1 LISFRGGEIGV
12 RVGDIIGMVALGII
26 IVAGVL
32 IIANFHQSIGRLGLT
47 GTANTTA
54 TTAINNVYTGLQLG
68 AIGIIILAA
77 VGLIALVLGAFGA
90 APRR

>member
-1 LISFRGGEIGV
+1 MEM
-12 RVGDIIGMVALGII
+12 RVADIISMVALGII
-26 IVAGVL
+26 LVAGVL
-32 IIANFHQSIGRLGLT
+32 IIANFQKSIGGLGLT

-54 TTAINNVYTGLQLG
+54 STAINNVYTGLQLG

-90 APRR
+90 APARRE

>member
-1 LISFRGGEIGV
+1 MLV
-12 RVGDIIGMVALGII
+12 RVGDIIAMVAVGII
-26 IVAGVL
+26 LVAGVL
-32 IIANFHQSIGRLGLT
+32 IIANFQKSIGSLGLT

-90 APRR
+90 PASGGE

>member
-1 LISFRGGEIGV
+1 M
-12 RVGDIIGMVALGII
+12 RVGDIITMVALGII

-32 IIANFHQSIGRLGLT
+32 IIANFQQSIGSLGLT

-54 TTAINNVYTGLQLG
+54 TNAINNVYTGLQLG
-68 AIGIIILAA
+68 TIGIIILAA

-90 APRR
+90 APSRRGT

>member
-1 LISFRGGEIGV
+1 LEM

-26 IVAGVL
+26 LVAGVL
-32 IIANFHQSIGRLGLT
+32 IIANFQKSIGSLGLT
-47 GTANTTA
+47 GVANTTA

-90 APRR
+90 APRRE

>member
-1 LISFRGGEIGV
+1 M

-26 IVAGVL
+26 LVAGVL
-32 IIANFHQSIGRLGLT
+32 IIANFQKSIGSLGLT
-47 GTANTTA
+47 GVAN

-90 APRR
+90 APSRRE